1 MDVMARSSLSLYIN
15 SFLFIFQLSDHQDP
29 VVGDCDAVQGP
40 CPFAQLGCSKTQV
53 HISISDN
60 FLLKI
65 DSFLL
70 SVKFK
75 FKFSLFTLFQKKHIN
90 TIIRGTQKR
99 GKSELVYMLQ

>member
-1 MDVMARSSLSLYIN
+1 M
-15 SFLFIFQLSDHQDP
+15 FQLSDHQDP

-40 CPFAQLGCSKTQV
+40 CPFAQIGCSKTQV

-75 FKFSLFTLFQKKHIN
+75 FKFSLFTLIQKKHIN
-90 TIIRGTQKR
+90 TIIIGTQKR